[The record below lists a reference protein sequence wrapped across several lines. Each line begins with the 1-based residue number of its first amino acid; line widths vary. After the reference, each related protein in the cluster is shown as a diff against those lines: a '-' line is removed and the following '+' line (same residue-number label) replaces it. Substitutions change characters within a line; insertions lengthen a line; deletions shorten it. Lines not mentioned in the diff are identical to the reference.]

1 MRKLSFPRLELLAG
15 LLLSELVISVVDLV
29 IVSRNTWLGNTIII
43 FVI

>member
-1 MRKLSFPRLELLAG
+1 MRKLSFPRLELLAC
-15 LLLSELVISVVDLV
+15 LLLSELEISVVDLV

>member
-29 IVSRNTWLGNTIII
+29 IVSRNTWLRNTIII